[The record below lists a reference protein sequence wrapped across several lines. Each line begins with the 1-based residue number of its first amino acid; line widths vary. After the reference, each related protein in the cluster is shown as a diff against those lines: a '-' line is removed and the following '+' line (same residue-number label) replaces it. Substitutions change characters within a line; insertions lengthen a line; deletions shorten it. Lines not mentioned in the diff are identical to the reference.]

1 MFILLSLTF
10 LYTLFPNTCHVTLC
24 KIISCDRI
32 QTYLTLLRHLSY
44 HLMKTD
50 FVTLWRC
57 IMWPYSY
64 ETQHFTYQMLLYTLV
79 CVCVERGGR
88 DKIGL
93 RQLIFFLFYHFFF
106 SILYSGAPKKK
117 KEKKKWFFWEIFLFW
132 FGFTFGYSFGAWN
145 LLPNFKMYFC
155 VCHRLVDGQLTVSLY
170 CCNGPI

>member
-117 KEKKKWFFWEIFLFW
+117 KKKSSDFF
-132 FGFTFGYSFGAWN
+132 G
-145 LLPNFKMYFC
+145 KYFC
-155 VCHRLVDGQLTVSLY
+155 FGLVLLLDTHLGHEIYCQTSRCIFWCHRLVDGQLRLCHLSE
-170 CCNGPI
+170 N

>member
-10 LYTLFPNTCHVTLC
+10 LFTLFPNTCHVTLC

-64 ETQHFTYQMLLYTLV
+64 ETHHFTYQMLLYTFSLV

-93 RQLIFFLFYHFFF
+93 RQLIFFLFFHFIFRCTTTK
-106 SILYSGAPKKK
+106 I
-117 KEKKKWFFWEIFLFW
+117 KWFLLELFLFW
-132 FGFTFGYSFGAWN
+132 FGFTFGYLFGAWN
-145 LLPNFKMYFC
+145 LLPNFEMYF
-155 VCHRLVDGQLTVSLY
+155 LV
-170 CCNGPI
+170 P

>member
-93 RQLIFFLFYHFFF
+93 RQLIFFSFFF
-106 SILYSGAPKKK
+106 SFLYSDAQFFFFFKSIKISINIYSLHQTIIIDTNEKPKWKHHYWK
-117 KEKKKWFFWEIFLFW
+117 
-132 FGFTFGYSFGAWN
+132 SFE
-145 LLPNFKMYFC
+145 
-155 VCHRLVDGQLTVSLY
+155 
-170 CCNGPI
+170 